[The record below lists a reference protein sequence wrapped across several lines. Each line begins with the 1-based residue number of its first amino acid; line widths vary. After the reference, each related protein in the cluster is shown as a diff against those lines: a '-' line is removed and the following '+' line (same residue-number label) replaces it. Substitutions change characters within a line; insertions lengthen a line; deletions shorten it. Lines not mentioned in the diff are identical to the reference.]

1 MATTI
6 SFIISFCVI
15 ITILHTQV
23 FTVNSGPP
31 YVRFVHVLFMNHL
44 DVGYNGIPQTGFINN
59 ILNTYFHEYFP
70 RAVNLSRELRDKQYQ
85 ERFIYTTHPWLVSL
99 YVDCPQGFI
108 LNNITLKCPSD
119 QDLKAF
125 KEAVTIYGDI
135 TWHAGPMNM
144 QMENMNEILLGLS
157 LNISSDLDEMFNLT
171 RKYRTLS
178 QRDVPGMTQAII
190 PTLVEKGIQ
199 AVSVGVNPGTSPP
212 AVPNLF
218 RWQFEEKEVL
228 GTWHAGGYPLNPGPD
243 PAHPGGLSRK
253 DCVVVENVTEALCFA
268 FRTDNSGPPENIEEI
283 LNYYEILRL
292 QFPGAEID
300 ASTFEDY
307 IEAIQPIKNQLP
319 VLTQEIGDTW
329 IQGISSDPY
338 KLTFQRTFQTGLE
351 LCFHSNECNYT
362 DPRIKDAVRF
372 LVKVPEH
379 TWGLP
384 SVRDNINWTN
394 VAFQKAL
401 TGSNYR
407 NCVMAWQEQREF
419 LHVALDKLGN
429 HPLADIVEYLLSET
443 NPVDPDVGEYQIQ
456 NITSILSRDFE
467 CEQGM
472 KIGFN
477 GDGSLRTLYDPFNKV
492 NWVSNASNP
501 MGAILYNTYN
511 ESDFNYMS
519 SLYNYYGGAGYDKPN
534 STKNANPESKLWKTK
549 LNRMWRLD
557 QDSCRFVLELVM
569 ENATANTSYGAP
581 QTIIVE
587 YNERQSDETSPAGFE
602 ARVILKNKTPSRLAE
617 SISYYFSPAVPKSNL
632 KWYLSKVGHL
642 VDPSNVIQNGSQYVH
657 AVDNG
662 AYYIDESGNGLQL
675 ITKDAPL
682 VVIGTKTK
690 HPSPFP
696 VPLEPITVDD
706 IKGIGFNIYNNIWNT
721 NYVLWYPYDENDYDK
736 SIQTRYS
743 IDFMVR

>member
-190 PTLVEKGIQ
+190 PTLVKKGIQ

-338 KLTFQRTFQTGLE
+338 KLTFQRAFQTGLE

-407 NCVMAWQEQREF
+407 NCVMAWQEQREI

-492 NWVSNASNP
+492 NWASNASNP

-511 ESDFNYMS
+511 ESDFSYMS

-569 ENATANTSYGAP
+569 ENSTANTSYGAP

-602 ARVILKNKTPSRLAE
+602 ARVILKSKTPSRLAE
-617 SISYYFSPAVPKSNL
+617 SISYYFSPAVPKSNR
-632 KWYLSKVGHL
+632 KWYLSKVGYL
-642 VDPSNVIQNGSQYVH
+642 VDPTNVVQNGSQYVH

-675 ITKDAPL
+675 IT
-682 VVIGTKTK
+682 
-690 HPSPFP
+690 
-696 VPLEPITVDD
+696 
-706 IKGIGFNIYNNIWNT
+706 
-721 NYVLWYPYDENDYDK
+721 
-736 SIQTRYS
+736 
-743 IDFMVR
+743 